1 MKACGNSIRP
11 DTKYRSSH
19 HVHPPSRREASRSPV
34 NGKKTLRIRT
44 NALYPASLEAASCP
58 PEKKKAPRTPKIC
71 LAQTRISV
79 HHDVP
84 TYLLRLNGSGVI
96 ARRLVSAVSRMW
108 VAEDESN
115 QLSRAGHEALGLVQE
130 RAVWRGRL
138 KGSVVG

>member
-1 MKACGNSIRP
+1 MLYIPHLSRP
-11 DTKYRSSH
+11 PR
-19 HVHPPSRREASRSPV
+19 
-34 NGKKTLRIRT
+34 
-44 NALYPASLEAASCP
+44 ALP
-58 PEKKKAPRTPKIC
+58 KRKAPRTPKIC

-130 RAVWRGRL
+130 RAVWRGWVD
-138 KGSVVG
+138 GSVVGLDRMVEGGEERR